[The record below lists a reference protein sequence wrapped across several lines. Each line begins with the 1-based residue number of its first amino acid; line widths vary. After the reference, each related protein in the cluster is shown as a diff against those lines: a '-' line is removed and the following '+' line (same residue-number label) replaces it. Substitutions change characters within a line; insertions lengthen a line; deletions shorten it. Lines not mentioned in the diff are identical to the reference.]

1 MRKVTTTESEIV
13 QFRQDVQTKL
23 RQRVREAI
31 ETVLD
36 EELAAAL
43 GCEAYQRCEGRRG
56 YRNGSEQRPLTTEI
70 GTRAIRV
77 PRGRL
82 RQDDGT
88 TAEFRSELLPRYAR
102 RTKVIDEAIL
112 GIYLAGANSRRI
124 RKALEP
130 LLGTA
135 HLSKSAVS
143 RVVARLK
150 ALFESW
156 NERDLSEE
164 RYAILY
170 VDGFHL
176 KVRLAR
182 RVVSVPVLAVLGV
195 AEDGTKV
202 LVSLRL
208 AASEAPSHWSG
219 VLLDLQR
226 RGLVAPALLVVDGHS
241 GLRKALESWPEV
253 QVQRCTRHKLVNLIE
268 HCPVHAR
275 AELKRDYRGI
285 VNAKDGMAGRKA
297 YEAFLAKGTTLC
309 PAVARSLEE
318 AGSELLTFYAFPKS
332 MWRSLRTT
340 NPVGKPESGVPSS
353 DEDAGIVRDRA
364 GGRDAAVRAGGLRA
378 DPVPQDRRSSPRG
391 QPAALEGDERSMRLA
406 MESQTGGMPLCG
418 LGATATE
425 RVGATRSHDVEVGHT
440 MGPLSERSHAASR
453 NAITP
458 RRLGLTTGNRLR
470 YTSSTEATPELF
482 HGTRDT
488 TPMHRGSRT
497 HRMCARSKTAWSSQ

>member
-1 MRKVTTTESEIV
+1 MRKVATTESEIV

-43 GCEAYQRCEGRRG
+43 GCEAYPRCEGRRG

-297 YEAFLAKGTTLC
+297 YEAFLAKWTTLC

-340 NPVGKPESGVPSS
+340 NPLENLNREFRRRTKTQASFGTEQAGVTLLY
-353 DEDAGIVRDRA
+353 
-364 GGRDAAVRAGGLRA
+364 GLVA
-378 DPVPQDRRSSPRG
+378 FG
-391 QPAALEGDERSMRLA
+391 QIRFHKID
-406 MESQTGGMPLCG
+406 
-418 LGATATE
+418 
-425 RVGATRSHDVEVGHT
+425 GH
-440 MGPLSERSHAASR
+440 RHVAS
-453 NAITP
+453 
-458 RRLGLTTGNRLR
+458 LL
-470 YTSSTEATPELF
+470 
-482 HGTRDT
+482 
-488 TPMHRGSRT
+488 
-497 HRMCARSKTAWSSQ
+497 RSKETNAA

>member
-1 MRKVTTTESEIV
+1 MRKVTTNESEIV

-43 GCEAYQRCEGRRG
+43 GCEAYQRCKGRRG

-70 GTRAIRV
+70 GTRDIRV

-82 RQDDGT
+82 RQDDWT

-112 GIYLAGANSRRI
+112 GISLAGANSRRI

-135 HLSKSAVS
+135 PLSKSAVS

-150 ALFESW
+150 RLFESW
-156 NERDLSEE
+156 NERDLCEE
-164 RYAILY
+164 RDAILY

-202 LVSLRL
+202 LVALRL
-208 AASEAPSHWSG
+208 AASGAASHWSG

-226 RGLVAPALLVVDGHS
+226 RGLVA
-241 GLRKALESWPEV
+241 
-253 QVQRCTRHKLVNLIE
+253 
-268 HCPVHAR
+268 
-275 AELKRDYRGI
+275 
-285 VNAKDGMAGRKA
+285 
-297 YEAFLAKGTTLC
+297 
-309 PAVARSLEE
+309 
-318 AGSELLTFYAFPKS
+318 
-332 MWRSLRTT
+332 
-340 NPVGKPESGVPSS
+340 
-353 DEDAGIVRDRA
+353 
-364 GGRDAAVRAGGLRA
+364 
-378 DPVPQDRRSSPRG
+378 
-391 QPAALEGDERSMRLA
+391 
-406 MESQTGGMPLCG
+406 
-418 LGATATE
+418 
-425 RVGATRSHDVEVGHT
+425 
-440 MGPLSERSHAASR
+440 GP
-453 NAITP
+453 
-458 RRLGLTTGNRLR
+458 
-470 YTSSTEATPELF
+470 
-482 HGTRDT
+482 
-488 TPMHRGSRT
+488 
-497 HRMCARSKTAWSSQ
+497 CQCV

>member
-13 QFRQDVQTKL
+13 QFRQAVQTKL

-135 HLSKSAVS
+135 PLSKSAVS

-297 YEAFLAKGTTLC
+297 YEAFLAKWTTLC

-340 NPVGKPESGVPSS
+340 NPLENLNREFRRRTKTQASFGTEQ
-353 DEDAGIVRDRA
+353 A
-364 GGRDAAVRAGGLRA
+364 GRDAAVRAGCLRA

-488 TPMHRGSRT
+488 TRKSESP
-497 HRMCARSKTAWSSQ
+497 